1 MTRLLAKSLT
11 MLAFRKMQQPEK
23 FNFIFNITDTNTEII
38 RFNQSKYLWIK
49 IVLMKSYFA
58 ETWNISVTFIVD
70 VTRD

>member
-1 MTRLLAKSLT
+1 